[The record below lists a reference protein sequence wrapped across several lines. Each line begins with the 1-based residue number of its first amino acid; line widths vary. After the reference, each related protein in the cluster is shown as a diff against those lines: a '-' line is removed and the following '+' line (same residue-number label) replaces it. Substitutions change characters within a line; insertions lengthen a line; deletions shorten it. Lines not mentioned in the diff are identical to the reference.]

1 MMSDAIDGKTGAGPR
16 AEDARPPEG
25 RALPHSGGVPEM
37 LRRVDEALVGM
48 YGAKRLTPNWDPVGE
63 MIHIILTQ
71 NTSDVNSDRTY
82 AALQDA
88 YSSWEDVAAA
98 APSEIADVIRIGGL
112 ADIKAARIVDVLAR
126 LKADHGH
133 IGLDALGD
141 MNDDEAFDYLTS
153 LPGVGP
159 KTAACVLLFALGR
172 PVFPVDTHVHRV
184 ANRIGLVDTK
194 QPAATQAELAPAVPD
209 DILYQLHMNMVE
221 HGRRTC
227 RALRPEC
234 ERCALNGDCAS
245 AKMQAAQEEICE
257 LNARRT

>member
-1 MMSDAIDGKTGAGPR
+1 MISDATTEKSAAGLR
-16 AEDARPPEG
+16 SEDA
-25 RALPHSGGVPEM
+25 ALPTERRPCAPSGGAPEI
-37 LRRVDEALVGM
+37 LRRVDEALVRM
-48 YGAKRLTPNWDPVGE
+48 YGPKSLKPSREPVGE
-63 MIHIILTQ
+63 LIHIILTQ

-82 AALQDA
+82 AALRRTYD
-88 YSSWEDVAAA
+88 SWEDVAAA
-98 APSEIADVIRIGGL
+98 SAPEIADVIRIGGL

-126 LKADHGH
+126 LEADHGR
-133 IGLDALGD
+133 ISLDALGGMD
-141 MNDDEAFDYLTS
+141 DDEAFAYLTS

-184 ANRIGLVDTK
+184 ANRVGLVDTK
-194 QPAATQAELAPAVPD
+194 QPAATQAELAPVVPD

-234 ERCALNGDCAS
+234 ERCGLGGNCAWHRARARAAHGDET
-245 AKMQAAQEEICE
+245 K
-257 LNARRT
+257 N